1 MVALNVQCSMLPC
14 RAKPLTFGCA
24 DASIALLSLTRSLP
38 WFLLLQFP
46 RRVATAAAVA
56 AASIT
61 ASGGAL
67 VVVGHGVLVGLLF
80 SSP

>member
-1 MVALNVQCSMLPC
+1 MLPC

-24 DASIALLSLTRSLP
+24 DASIAPLSLTRGFQ
-38 WFLLLQFP
+38 WFLLLQLP
-46 RRVATAAAVA
+46 WRVVATAATVA

-67 VVVGHGVLVGLLF
+67 VVVGHGVLVGFLF